1 MILKLDGLWTLND
14 TSKEVCKVSIPGDI
28 FTGLIDSGLY
38 KDPYYGVNELEF
50 LELAQKDWVLKKT
63 VDINSLDY
71 NEIVLDIDS
80 LDTYCDIYIND
91 ILIGYSEN
99 MFIPFNKNIKDQLV
113 LGENSIS
120 IEFYSAENRAIKL
133 EEDHPYPIPLMAA
146 PIQSPAR
153 NFTRKVQCHSG
164 WDWGPAL
171 MVSGIYNSIT
181 IKSFAAGQVLNWD
194 CNYVLNNY
202 DASVKIDID
211 YRSYTNGEVIFN
223 FNDTGKEIE
232 FKKYVNRGFNK
243 ITLDYNKSDIELWWP
258 NGYGDQPLY
267 DFTLETGDEKLSKKI
282 GFRTLEVI
290 SQEDQIGKSL
300 YFRVNGIDIFSK
312 GANWIPVDALPS
324 AQTDDKYRRLI
335 EDTKA
340 ANMNMLRVWGGGQY
354 EKDIFYDLCDEMGI
368 LVWQDMMF
376 SCSTYPADKDFLDNV
391 DIEIKYQVKRLKHH
405 ASLALWC
412 GNNENVGALT
422 WFEETKKDRDIY
434 IVDYD
439 RLNEGVVGKNIKE
452 IDPDRAWW
460 PSSPCAGENDYS
472 DCWHD
477 DSRGDMHYWSVW
489 HEGKSFDAY
498 YDVIPRFCSE
508 FGYQSYPS
516 LSTVKTFAPEDQW
529 NITSPFMEHHQRSP
543 KGNQLILETISRYY
557 RIPKD
562 FENYLY
568 VSMVQQSM
576 AIKTAVEYWRSQRP
590 TCMGIIYWQL
600 NDLWPVASWSSIE
613 YSGKWKPLH
622 YQIKK
627 IFEPIHISSY
637 IKKDGICYFDLIND
651 TLDRISPKTNISFI
665 GFDGEVLWNKHYH
678 QTAGGASVE
687 NILELDLLDFKY
699 KKDDGFFYVS
709 SKTKDQD
716 IFNTLFITEP
726 KRCKLKR
733 ADIKK
738 SITKTDTGYSIQL
751 TTDYPTF
758 NVVLDAGDVKG
769 NFSDNDFTLL
779 KGDEKIIAIDTDD
792 VIEDLTVYTINSSF

>member
-1 MILKLDGLWTLND
+1 MVLKLDGLWTLIEA
-14 TSKEVCKVSIPGDI
+14 SKEVCKVSIPGDI
-28 FTGLIDSGLY
+28 FSGLIDSGLY
-38 KDPYYGVNELEF
+38 KDPYYGINELEF
-50 LELAQKDWVLKKT
+50 QALAKKNWILT
-63 VDINSLDY
+63 NNFCIDSLDFK
-71 NEIVLDIDS
+71 EMILDIDS
-80 LDTYCDIYIND
+80 LDTYCNIYIND
-91 ILIGYSEN
+91 KLIGNSSN
-99 MFIPFNKNIKDQLV
+99 MFVPFNKNIKEQLI
-113 LGENSIS
+113 LGENSIKV
-120 IEFYSAENRAIKL
+120 EFHSAEDTALKL
-133 EEDHPYPIPLMAA
+133 EEKHDYKLPLMAA

-171 MVSGIYNSIT
+171 MVAGIYNSIG
-181 IKSFAAGQVLNWD
+181 IKSYSSGKVLNWD
-194 CNYVLNNY
+194 FNYIIEHKDV
-202 DASVKIDID
+202 SVSIDIE
-211 YRSYTNGEVIFN
+211 YKSYEDGCVTFALKELNSNLYFKRDVIKGSN
-223 FNDTGKEIE
+223 KLILE
-232 FKKYVNRGFNK
+232 FNK
-243 ITLDYNKSDIELWWP
+243 KDIELWWP

-267 DFTLETGDEKLSKKI
+267 EFSLTTADEVLSKKI
-282 GFRTLEVI
+282 GFRDLVVI
-290 SQEDQIGKSL
+290 SDEDEIGKSL
-300 YFRVNGIDIFSK
+300 YFRVNGVDIFSK

-324 AQTDDKYRRLI
+324 AQTDDKYRSLI
-335 EDTKA
+335 KDSKA

-354 EKDIFYDLCDEMGI
+354 EKDIFYDLCDEHGI

-376 SCSTYPADKDFLDNV
+376 SCSIYPADRDFLSSV
-391 DIEIKYQVKRLKHH
+391 DKEIKYQVSRLKNH
-405 ASLALWC
+405 ASIGLWC

-439 RLNEGVVGKNIKE
+439 RLNEGVIGKNIKE
-452 IDPDRAWW
+452 IDPGRTWW

-590 TCMGIIYWQL
+590 TCMGILYWQL

-627 IFEPIHISSY
+627 MFEPIHISSY

-651 TLDRISPKTNISFI
+651 TMDRISLKIDIEFISF
-665 GFDGEVLWNKHYH
+665 GGEVLWSKPFN
-678 QTAGGASVE
+678 QSASGASVE
-687 NILELDLLDFKY
+687 NILKLDLLDFKFNR
-699 KKDDGFFYVS
+699 DEGFFHVR
-709 SKTKDQD
+709 SKINNQD
-716 IFNTLFITEP
+716 IFNTLFIKEP
-726 KRCKLKR
+726 KKCNLKR
-733 ADIKK
+733 SNIKN
-738 SITKTDTGYSIQL
+738 SISKTDTGYSIIVEA
-751 TTDYPTF
+751 DYPAF
-758 NVVLDAGDVKG
+758 NVVLDAGDIKG

-779 KGDEKIIAIDTDD
+779 KGDEKIITIDTND
-792 VIEDLTVYTINSSF
+792 VIEELTVYSINNSF